1 MVLSIVAAV
10 LGYLF
15 ALTVGRRFWRSRQPS
30 LGAWTIGLAIFGAAA
45 TTQAIGAAG
54 GFTPALFR
62 AFYLLGGVLGVIYLA
77 LGTVFLLAP
86 RRVAWTAAVVLGVL
100 TVLLAVDAAVVP
112 VDAGRLHTTAGI
124 LGLALVG
131 HGTPLFV
138 AAVTFNILGTLV
150 LVGGSGWSAWR
161 LIRDRQGVDR
171 VLCNVLL
178 TAGALV
184 VAAGFSA
191 AKLAGGTL
199 TQLGL
204 AESIGIA
211 VMFAGFLSLGRVGQR
226 ARRPVAAPGAGRS
239 PTA

>member
-1 MVLSIVAAV
+1 MVLSIVASV

-15 ALTVGRRFWRSRQPS
+15 AFTVGRRFWRSRQPS

-45 TTQAIGAAG
+45 TTQALGAAG
-54 GFTPALFR
+54 GFSPALFR

-86 RRVAWTAAVVLGVL
+86 RRLAWTAAAVLGVL
-100 TVLLAVDAAVVP
+100 TVLLAIDAAVVP
-112 VDAGRLHTTAGI
+112 VDASRLHTTAGI

-138 AAVTFNILGTLV
+138 AAVVFNIVGTLV
-150 LVGGSGWSAWR
+150 LVGGSAWSAYR

-178 TAGALV
+178 TVGALV
-184 VAAGFSA
+184 VATGFSA

-199 TQLGL
+199 TELGL

-211 VMFAGFLSLGRVGQR
+211 VMFAGFLSLGRVGRR
-226 ARRPVAAPGAGRS
+226 ASHPVAAQGGGSA